1 MGNPDRRGR
10 EMVGGREGEQRRESG
25 QGEERRK
32 KRGKGEK
39 ISKAEFYIQPPQRL
53 APVKQTS

>member
-1 MGNPDRRGR
+1 
-10 EMVGGREGEQRRESG
+10 MVGGREGERKGEREQLG
-25 QGEERRK
+25 RGEE

-39 ISKAEFYIQPPQRL
+39 ISKAEFYTQPPQRL